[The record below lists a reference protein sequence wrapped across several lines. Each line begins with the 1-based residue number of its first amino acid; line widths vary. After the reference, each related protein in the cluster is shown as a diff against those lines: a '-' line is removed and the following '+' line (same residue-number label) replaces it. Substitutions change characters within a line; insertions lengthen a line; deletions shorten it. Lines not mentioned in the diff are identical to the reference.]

1 MSSFQEPNALL
12 IIGDGN
18 SVCVRSGE
26 EEEEKEAE
34 ERRGCSLST
43 RGGTMLRW
51 AEVRERS
58 TEMWRSE
65 DL

>member
-26 EEEEKEAE
+26 EEEEAE

-43 RGGTMLRW
+43 RGGSMLRW
-51 AEVRERS
+51 SEVRERS